1 MDRERRHRDGRE
13 EWRGA
18 TLNELHGDYLAHERL
33 AERRARA
40 AREALISAARRP
52 PPAGRLQRLVGG
64 VARVVMSLL

>member
-1 MDRERRHRDGRE
+1 MSRHRDGRE

-40 AREALISAARRP
+40 AREALISTARP
-52 PPAGRLQRLVGG
+52 SSPAGRLRRLVNG
-64 VARVVMSLL
+64 VARAVSRLL